1 MSESKVFEYPVRV
14 QWEDTDA
21 GGVVYHANYIKFM
34 ERARSE
40 ALRADGLNQRKLE
53 AEQGIVI
60 LVAELSIKYK
70 RAAQLEDLLTVK
82 TRVEKLGRAE
92 SRPQLVRG
100 GDESSGDGRV
110 KVAAVKKAELKPVPL
125 PTEIYDMFKAYVT
138 EPES

>member
-82 TRVEKLGRAE
+82 TRVEKLGRA
-92 SRPQLVRG
+92 SVVLNQSVWRG
-100 GDESSGDGRV
+100 MSCSQT
-110 KVAAVKKAELKPVPL
+110 AALRWRR
-125 PTEIYDMFKAYVT
+125 
-138 EPES
+138 

>member
-21 GGVVYHANYIKFM
+21 GGVVYPANYIKFM

-70 RAAQLEDLLTVK
+70 RAAQLGRASVVLNQSVWRGDELLT
-82 TRVEKLGRAE
+82 
-92 SRPQLVRG
+92 
-100 GDESSGDGRV
+100 DGRV

>member
-53 AEQGIVI
+53 SEQGIVI

-82 TRVEKLGRAE
+82 TRWRSLAARA
-92 SRPQLVRG
+92 SSSISPCG
-100 GDESSGDGRV
+100 GGMSC
-110 KVAAVKKAELKPVPL
+110 
-125 PTEIYDMFKAYVT
+125 
-138 EPES
+138 

>member
-60 LVAELSIKYK
+60 QSN
-70 RAAQLEDLLTVK
+70 TS
-82 TRVEKLGRAE
+82 GRRS
-92 SRPQLVRG
+92 SRIFSP
-100 GDESSGDGRV
+100 
-110 KVAAVKKAELKPVPL
+110 
-125 PTEIYDMFKAYVT
+125 
-138 EPES
+138 